1 MADTMLAP
9 TSYKQPSRKGKKAWR
24 KNVDLNDLTAN
35 LEDVRTQIIQ
45 HGGVVSEKP
54 AADLFALDT
63 TGDSTISLQQSKSK
77 LLKAD
82 EILAQ
87 RSAVPG
93 LEQRKRKA
101 PDLAAPDP
109 SAKRSKNGKYI
120 SHKQLQHLR
129 TVANRPTGEG
139 GFALAIPEATHDP
152 WAPAGPAKHAE
163 LDFLEPVRPI
173 REPSTLRHAPVS
185 LVASGKVVPA
195 VPRPAAGK
203 SYNPLVQDWSAL
215 LEREGAAAVEAEKAR
230 VAAEL
235 AEEEQVARAEAEA
248 AKVEAAEKEEWA
260 TDYESAWESEWD
272 GIQSGAEGEANG
284 VFTAKMKR
292 RKTPAERNKI
302 LARKQR
308 EAAETH
314 ERRRKE
320 RLARKAGGVKPKL
333 AGKSARGQGSEVSDS
348 SDDGFE
354 PALRRNRFGKRDVPA
369 APLEVVLPE
378 DLQDSLRR
386 LKPEGN
392 LLTDRYRNLL
402 VNGKVEVR
410 KRLGQRKLRKVDKT
424 EKWSYKDW
432 KLK

>member
-1 MADTMLAP
+1 
-9 TSYKQPSRKGKKAWR
+9 
-24 KNVDLNDLTAN
+24 
-35 LEDVRTQIIQ
+35 
-45 HGGVVSEKP
+45 
-54 AADLFALDT
+54 
-63 TGDSTISLQQSKSK
+63 
-77 LLKAD
+77 
-82 EILAQ
+82 
-87 RSAVPG
+87 
-93 LEQRKRKA
+93 
-101 PDLAAPDP
+101 
-109 SAKRSKNGKYI
+109 
-120 SHKQLQHLR
+120 HLR

-163 LDFLEPVRPI
+163 LDFLEPIRPI

-185 LVASGKVVPA
+185 LVASGKAVPA

-215 LEREGAAAVEAEKAR
+215 LEREGAAAVVAEKAR
-230 VAAEL
+230 VVAEL

-260 TDYESAWESEWD
+260 TDYESAWGSEWD

-284 VFTAKMKR
+284 IFTAKMKR